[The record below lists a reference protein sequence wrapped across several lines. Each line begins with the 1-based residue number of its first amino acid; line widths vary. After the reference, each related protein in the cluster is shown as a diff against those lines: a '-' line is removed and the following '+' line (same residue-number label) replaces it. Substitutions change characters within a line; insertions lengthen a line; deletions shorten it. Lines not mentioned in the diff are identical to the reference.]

1 MRMSEEAAADAALV
15 GAACAPAAAW
25 ATITGEPSVM
35 AMKAGAGLA
44 GTG

>member
-15 GAACAPAAAW
+15 GAACAPAAW
-25 ATITGEPSVM
+25 GTITGEPSVM